1 MVKKLLKF
9 LGFSL
14 FFILALMAFIPK
26 ASVYFLLEKELK
38 NFEVVIS
45 KESLQE
51 NLFSLDITN
60 LEVSA
65 KGIDS
70 ALVQEAEVTLLLLS
84 NTIELHN
91 IKLSSLV
98 ESYLPSKIEYFQ
110 VNYSVLNPL
119 NVTAVGHGGFGEAKA
134 SFDLSSRAL
143 EVRLKPSKKMLSS
156 YRSSLRKFKKSDKG
170 EYVYAKTF

>member
-9 LGFSL
+9 LGLSL

-26 ASVYFLLEKELK
+26 ESVYFLLEKELK

-70 ALVQEAEVTLLLLS
+70 ALVQEAQITLLLLS
-84 NTIELHN
+84 NTVELSN

-110 VNYSVLNPL
+110 ANYSVLNPF
-119 NVTAVGHGGFGEAKA
+119 NVTAVSHGGFGEAEA
-134 SFDLSSRAL
+134 SFDLSSGAL
-143 EVRLKPSKKMLSS
+143 EVRLKPSKKMLNS
-156 YRSSLRKFKKSDKG
+156 YRSSLRKFKKSDNG